1 MSPFI
6 KALNIKLVGLT
17 LPWVIEGG
25 APLRLAASAYVDD
38 ATAILDNANEVETL
52 STVLE
57 AYGVEPG
64 LRVNPAKSKV
74 LPLGSWSRTTP
85 CPYPYVD
92 EVRILGVTF
101 TRTVRGMM
109 AANWPARMRAL
120 RGTLVDAR
128 LRVLNICQRVRYCNT
143 YALSILWHTA
153 QVLPLPAGI
162 LKDAKMALSAMLW
175 AGEPLRVAF
184 DVLCLPPASPVPYF
198 HLKPGNGTARRNAE
212 DENFNIRDHYR
223 EPRNRICP
231 ILVDVNGF
239 RLLEDPTFSEH
250 FRMNRTTFER
260 LLVAVGEHL
269 EQMGRMVQPRTP
281 LDLKL
286 MMSLWIMATQ
296 DTFRS
301 VAVKFSVPSRG
312 TVHYHY
318 VTIIQALREM
328 APKYISGRI
337 CLKGTISRLT
347 LRGGVVRCID
357 CSHMYIT
364 APLIQPQRYV
374 NRFQKYSVH
383 LQAVCDH
390 RRVFR
395 DIYIGQP
402 GSVNDSKVL
411 QWSPLGHSLLHD
423 NDMFSE
429 GEHILGDGAYVLTD
443 KIITPYRNNGNLDER
458 RGRHNLHHSK
468 ARATIERAFGHEKE
482 KFQRPKL
489 FRAFNH
495 QYVIDTIVSSCV
507 LHNFILLEG
516 QAYINNGQHQP
527 LAAQVDPQNDYPD
540 GAMARHDD
548 VGPGNVHEN
557 VDDPDNGD
565 ENEENVDDP
574 NNVNDNAGNAE
585 VIIPEVDPLLGPAMR
600 AGQLKRDCI
609 SFLLHPPINED

>member
-38 ATAILDNANEVETL
+38 ATVILDNANEVETL

-101 TRTVRGMM
+101 TR
-109 AANWPARMRAL
+109 
-120 RGTLVDAR
+120 
-128 LRVLNICQRVRYCNT
+128 
-143 YALSILWHTA
+143 A

-223 EPRNRICP
+223 EPRTRICP

-328 APKYISGRI
+328 APKYIQWPNMFERDNIKAYFERRYSY
-337 CLKGTISRLT
+337 S
-347 LRGGVVRCID
+347 GVVRCID

-364 APLIQPQRYV
+364 APLLQPQRYV

-429 GEHILGDGAYVLTD
+429 GEHILGDGAHVLTD

-516 QAYINNGQHQP
+516 HAYINNGQHQP

-540 GAMARHDD
+540 GAVARHDD

-585 VIIPEVDPLLGPAMR
+585 VESA
-600 AGQLKRDCI
+600 
-609 SFLLHPPINED
+609 